1 MYACNCTCGNEYIIP
16 ISAKR
21 EIEIER
27 LRRQVANLQ
36 KELNEKEQV
45 LKQKKSEDSSVE
57 RRTVQ
62 LEEEKG
68 A

>member
-45 LKQKKSEDSSVE
+45 LKQKNLKIV
-57 RRTVQ
+57 VW
-62 LEEEKG
+62 KG
-68 A
+68 ELFN